1 LPESRSPNP
10 LSGDTSMVVLSPTE
24 VFSSA
29 SSNPLITH
37 DSPTE
42 TSFG

>member
-1 LPESRSPNP
+1 VSLSPNP
-10 LSGDTSMVVLSPTE
+10 LSGVISMVFLSPTA
-24 VFSSA
+24 VFSNA